1 MKSKF
6 DEKYSDPRNKN
17 LWGKK
22 NGIIILKNVFPFTT
36 ICQIL
41 KFLRKYGNI
50 KKTFF
55 FNCKNIPFSLRHKG
69 RAGILGMVE
78 FTKKSTAKRF
88 TILSQTNKSKAFIKK
103 PFEEAFYL
111 KKSEWNI
118 LAHMFR

>member
-6 DEKYSDPRNKN
+6 DEKYSSHRNKN
-17 LWGKK
+17 LWGRK
-22 NGIIILKNVFPFTT
+22 NGIIILKNVFPFTP

-41 KFLRKYGNI
+41 RFLRKYGNI

-55 FNCKNIPFSLRHKG
+55 FNCKNIPFSLEQKG
-69 RAGILGMVE
+69 RVCILCMVE

-88 TILSQTNKSKAFIKK
+88 TILSQSNKGKVFMKK

-118 LAHMFR
+118 LADMFR